1 MDYDID
7 YTCKIIL
14 VGDSKVGKTT
24 FFNLLQNN
32 KNFQTISTIGV
43 DYTTLRYNVNG
54 KQIKI
59 IVWDTAGQDRFNTI
73 IRSYFRNICGV
84 ILMYD
89 LTNMATLQSLEK
101 WLTMINYENK
111 CRHHHPLLLIGN
123 KKDKMDSNY
132 KRGDLK
138 AGAFDLSKIT
148 DSAENLMYL
157 EMSCMNSDNVFD
169 LDDMFSNFIK
179 IIINN
184 VELDNCTGIKSM
196 KNIDNHSIAHNEVVI
211 TNKKHGNN
219 NKDSHTFTKNIRC
232 CKIS

>member
-1 MDYDID
+1 
-7 YTCKIIL
+7 
-14 VGDSKVGKTT
+14 
-24 FFNLLQNN
+24 
-32 KNFQTISTIGV
+32 
-43 DYTTLRYNVNG
+43 
-54 KQIKI
+54 
-59 IVWDTAGQDRFNTI
+59 VWDTAGQERFNTI

-196 KNIDNHSIAHNEVVI
+196 KNIDNNSIAHNEVVI